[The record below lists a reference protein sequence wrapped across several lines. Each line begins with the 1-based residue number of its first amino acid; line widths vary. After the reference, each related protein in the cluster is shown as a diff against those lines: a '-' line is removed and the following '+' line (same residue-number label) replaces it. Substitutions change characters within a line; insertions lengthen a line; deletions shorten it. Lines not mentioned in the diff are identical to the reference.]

1 MCVCNWKCLY
11 KLSLA
16 GDTRRTRSACVC
28 VCVCVC
34 VSQYV
39 CVCVCVSQCVRAHRC
54 LHAVTCGEQKRWL
67 LPVAHVCSRC
77 ARRGGF
83 EAGGRSVGSPRV
95 DMAWSSRSTYKIT
108 HTSHTHTHTHTD
120 GLQGTHFRHVY
131 IHAHTSSR
139 TMQPLGY
146 SKRAEYL

>member
-1 MCVCNWKCLY
+1 MIQGEPGLP
-11 KLSLA
+11 
-16 GDTRRTRSACVC
+16 VC

-39 CVCVCVSQCVRAHRC
+39 CVSVCVSQCVRAHRC

-108 HTSHTHTHTHTD
+108 HTSHTHTHTHTHIPMGSKGPISD
-120 GLQGTHFRHVY
+120 TCIYMHIQAHALCSHWVIANGLSTCR
-131 IHAHTSSR
+131 ALSRPLASSV
-139 TMQPLGY
+139 L
-146 SKRAEYL
+146 

>member
-1 MCVCNWKCLY
+1 MIQGEPGLP
-11 KLSLA
+11 
-16 GDTRRTRSACVC
+16 VC

-34 VSQYV
+34 VSVCV

-108 HTSHTHTHTHTD
+108 HTSHTHTHTHIPMGSKGPISDTCIYMHIQAHALCSHWVIAN
-120 GLQGTHFRHVY
+120 GLSTCR
-131 IHAHTSSR
+131 ALSR
-139 TMQPLGY
+139 PE
-146 SKRAEYL
+146 AC